1 MAELATIQ
9 KQLKIKAGVVQRYNK
24 EMTLY
29 RKEVVDLGGKL
40 TRLVADGTEEWDVK
54 NMKRMIEESE
64 KMILDTETKLDK
76 AKGELKDLVK
86 RVEGTPGVA
95 ASDEFVKAQG
105 IVTEDTA

>member
-1 MAELATIQ
+1 
-9 KQLKIKAGVVQRYNK
+9 
-24 EMTLY
+24 
-29 RKEVVDLGGKL
+29 
-40 TRLVADGTEEWDVK
+40 
-54 NMKRMIEESE
+54 MIEESE

-76 AKGELKDLVK
+76 AKGELRDLVVSFPSSRHRFTLTRYLVRQK